1 MNSKNS
7 SYPNAES
14 EAGERKSKREL
25 PKLTK
30 NFSVQ
35 KAHETQVCL
44 SQKVIREDR
53 LPQHIT
59 TVGGVDVSY
68 AGNIGVGAVAVLD
81 YESLE
86 LLETVVAVCQV
97 KMPYIPT
104 LLSFREIPP
113 AMAAIQK
120 LKLQP
125 DVFLVDAQGWAHPY
139 RCGFAS
145 HLGLLLKKPTV
156 GAAKSRL
163 IGEQVERG
171 GRTVLMDREEV
182 IGEVVTTKAG
192 AKPVYVSIG
201 HMVSLE
207 TAVKIV
213 KHCSKGRIPEPLLH
227 AHNLATRERDRLA
240 AESKVNI

>member
-1 MNSKNS
+1 M
-7 SYPNAES
+7 
-14 EAGERKSKREL
+14 
-25 PKLTK
+25 PKLAK
-30 NFSVQ
+30 SFWV
-35 KAHETQVCL
+35 KIAHETQACL
-44 SQKVIREDR
+44 SEKIIREDK
-53 LPQHIT
+53 LPPKIR

-68 AGNIGVGAVAVLD
+68 VGSVGIGAVTVLD
-81 YESLE
+81 YDTLE
-86 LLETVVAVCQV
+86 LLETQVATCQV

-120 LKLQP
+120 LRLQP

-145 HLGLLLKKPTV
+145 HLGLVLKKPTV

-163 IGEQVERG
+163 IGEQVERDD
-171 GRTVLMDREEV
+171 RTVLMDKGEV

-192 AKPVYVSIG
+192 VKPVYVSIG

-213 KHCSKGRIPEPLLH
+213 VHCSKGRIPEPLLQ
-227 AHNLATRERDRLA
+227 AHKLATKERIRLA

>member
-1 MNSKNS
+1 M
-7 SYPNAES
+7 
-14 EAGERKSKREL
+14 

-30 NFSVQ
+30 SFSVQ
-35 KAHETQVCL
+35 KAHETQACL
-44 SQKVIREDR
+44 SEKIIREDR
-53 LPQHIT
+53 LPPKIR

-68 AGNIGVGAVAVLD
+68 VGNLGIGAITVLD
-81 YESLE
+81 YDSLK
-86 LLETVVAVCQV
+86 LLETEVATCQV

-125 DVFLVDAQGWAHPY
+125 DVFLVDAQGWSHPY

-145 HLGLLLKKPTV
+145 HLGLVLKKPTV

-163 IGEQVERG
+163 IGEPVERD
-171 GRTVLMDREEV
+171 GRTVLMDKGEV
-182 IGEVVTTKAG
+182 IGEVVTTKPG
-192 AKPVYVSIG
+192 VKPIYVSIG

-207 TAVKIV
+207 TAVNIV
-213 KHCSKGRIPEPLLH
+213 KHCSKGRIPEPLSQ
-227 AHNLATRERDRLA
+227 AHKLATKERIRLA
-240 AESKVNI
+240 GESKVNI